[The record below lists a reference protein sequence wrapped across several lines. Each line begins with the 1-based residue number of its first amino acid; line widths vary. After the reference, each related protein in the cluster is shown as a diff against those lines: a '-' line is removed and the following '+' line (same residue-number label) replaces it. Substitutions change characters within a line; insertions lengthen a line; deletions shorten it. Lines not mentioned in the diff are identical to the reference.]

1 MVLHKQIIT
10 KFNNPNLPKTQ
21 NLNKTYKQPPCKKAK
36 KKKTIQEKKNNLANK
51 LKAKK
56 NLPL

>member
-1 MVLHKQIIT
+1 MVLHKQITT

-21 NLNKTYKQPPCKKAK
+21 NLNKTYKQTPCKQ

-51 LKAKK
+51 LKGKR
-56 NLPL
+56 NLPF